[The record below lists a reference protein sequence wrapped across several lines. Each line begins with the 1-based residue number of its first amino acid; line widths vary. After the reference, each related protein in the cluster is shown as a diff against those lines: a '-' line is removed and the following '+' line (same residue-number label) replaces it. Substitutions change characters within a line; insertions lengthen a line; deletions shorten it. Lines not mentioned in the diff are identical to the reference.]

1 MFTTTIHNPFPPYSF
16 DNFNYATDSEYSL
29 SCMLTNIQSI
39 RNKVAE
45 FQQLIHQHKP
55 VIIDITESW
64 CDSTISDIEISLA
77 GYYLFRED
85 RPVGMGGGVLLY
97 CHHSLSVTPIHS
109 LNNIGVEDSI

>member
-1 MFTTTIHNPFPPYSF
+1 MFTTTIHNPLPPYSF

-55 VIIDITESW
+55 VIIGVTESW

-77 GYYLFRED
+77 GYSLFRKD

-97 CHHSLSVTPIHS
+97 FHHSLSVTPIF
-109 LNNIGVEDSI
+109 IV